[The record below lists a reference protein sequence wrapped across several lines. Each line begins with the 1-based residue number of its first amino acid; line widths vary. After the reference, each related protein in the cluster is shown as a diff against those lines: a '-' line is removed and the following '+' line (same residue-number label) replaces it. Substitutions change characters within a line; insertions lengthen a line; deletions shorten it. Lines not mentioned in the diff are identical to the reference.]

1 MMRGHSE
8 TLLPCFVPVGAGR
21 LGMGLPRPDWV
32 SIPVLCFTWCVTF
45 LSMGVREG
53 GGSHKPL

>member
-8 TLLPCFVPVGAGR
+8 TLPPRFVPVGAGR

-32 SIPVLCFTWCVTF
+32 SIPVLGFTWCVMF
-45 LSMGVREG
+45 LSMGVGEG
-53 GGSHKPL
+53 GVSHKPL